1 MDIKPQHIIS
11 AILAVVLIFL
21 VPSSAFAQ
29 TESTVEISAYYAASN
44 NIDDDFSDVVIAGWN
59 SMAGKIDISRFDMS
73 VEEAQAAYF
82 SLMNMHPEY
91 FYVNNASSINYYSTT
106 GIASAIVPSY
116 IFTKSELPARKAE
129 FNSAVDEALKCVDD
143 NMTDVEK
150 ALAIHDYISYINA
163 YDPIAAKGSYNI
175 NDIDLTSFSA
185 YGCLVKNVSVCQG
198 LSDAYALLMN
208 RLGIECIV
216 TLSDTMSH
224 AWNIIT
230 LNGKNYHIDLTWD
243 DQGCYN
249 DETLMPI
256 LSYSNHTYFLLSD
269 SEIKEKGHSGW
280 DSELTCSSYTGDKF
294 WSDVHTHM
302 NYKNGCWY
310 YIQEDGKIIERQK
323 NGTEKVI
330 YTIPSDTFR
339 LPDNTYKWLPK
350 YSRLV
355 ENNGYLYF
363 TTAKKIMRL
372 DLDTGIAKTIYTAKF
387 TYGYIVGLG
396 IVDGELKYDH
406 YIDQQQCEIL
416 LSTGYKAFDSQV
428 ASGDVDHDGTVNGKD
443 VLQLRKYLVKLTD
456 DVDESESDL
465 NNDGKI
471 NLKDVFL
478 LRKSIIGVA

>member
-11 AILAVVLIFL
+11 AILAAVLIFI
-21 VPSSAFAQ
+21 VPSTAYAQ
-29 TESTVEISAYYAASN
+29 TENTMEFSAYYAASSRT
-44 NIDDDFSDVVIAGWN
+44 DTDFEDIVVAGWD
-59 SMAGKIDISRFDMS
+59 SMAEKIDISRFDMS
-73 VEEAQAAYF
+73 VQDAQTAYF
-82 SLMNMHPEY
+82 SLMNEYPEY
-91 FYVNNASSINYYSTT
+91 FYVNNGCSLGYYPLTGKASY
-106 GIASAIVPSY
+106 IAPSY
-116 IFTKSELPARKAE
+116 IFTKSELPARKVE
-129 FNSAVDEALKCVDD
+129 FNAAVDEALKCVDD

-175 NDIDLTSFSA
+175 NDIDPTSFSA

-208 RLGIECIV
+208 KLGIECTV
-216 TLSDTMSH
+216 TTSDTMSH

-256 LSYSNHTYFLLSD
+256 LSYSDHTYFLLSD

-294 WSDVHTHM
+294 WGDVHTHM

-323 NGTEKVI
+323 NGTEKVV
-330 YTIPSDTFR
+330 YTIPADTFR

-355 ENNGYLYF
+355 EKNGYLYF

-372 DLDTGIAKTIYTAKF
+372 DPKTGIVTTVYTAKF

-396 IVDGELKYDH
+396 VVDGELKYDH
-406 YIDQQQCEIL
+406 YIGQQQCEIL
-416 LSTGYKAFDSQV
+416 LSTGYSNFDSHSV
-428 ASGDVDHDGTVNGKD
+428 SGDIDHDGTVNGKD

-456 DVDESESDL
+456 DIDKSEADL

-478 LRKSIIGVA
+478 LRKSIVGAA